1 MERKALPASR
11 RASAPGRPVSPLRRV
26 TPEHRPAQD
35 GVLLCMKRR
44 AAVASLSAR
53 LVAHGAFSSFG
64 FLILRL
70 VRKPMRRRRGLRRVR
85 STDQKQ
91 EPFLPDKTAD

>member
-44 AAVASLSAR
+44 SAVASRFAG
-53 LVAHGAFSSFG
+53 LVAHGGFSSFG
-64 FLILRL
+64 LLILRL
-70 VRKPMRRRRGLRRVR
+70 LRQQVLRRRGVSRLRP
-85 STDQKQ
+85 
-91 EPFLPDKTAD
+91 EADEQGTLLRYQTE